1 MADYLLHE
9 KVFEEFYKIY
19 LQKLK
24 NIPKHKL
31 KILVLGSGKGA
42 FDRRLIDSGFSN
54 IVSIDINA
62 KDYLLKKK
70 TRFIRYDLN
79 QNFSNIGKFD
89 VIFAI
94 EIIEHIHNTYK
105 FLEDCASNLA
115 GGGYLFITTL
125 NIHEKTSRLN
135 MLIFGISPSFSQ
147 KALYESGHINPIID
161 WVFRYFCDNLDLKII
176 KRTYNRTFFDILPI
190 YSYKSTL
197 YYIFLFLLTLFIGS
211 IYKNKKLADGVIS
224 IYIIQKQKYRK

>member
-70 TRFIRYDLN
+70 TRFIKYD
-79 QNFSNIGKFD
+79 
-89 VIFAI
+89 
-94 EIIEHIHNTYK
+94 
-105 FLEDCASNLA
+105 
-115 GGGYLFITTL
+115 
-125 NIHEKTSRLN
+125 
-135 MLIFGISPSFSQ
+135 
-147 KALYESGHINPIID
+147 
-161 WVFRYFCDNLDLKII
+161 
-176 KRTYNRTFFDILPI
+176 
-190 YSYKSTL
+190 
-197 YYIFLFLLTLFIGS
+197 
-211 IYKNKKLADGVIS
+211 
-224 IYIIQKQKYRK
+224 